1 VFDHR
6 FEVLLSP
13 AGRQELTALADNL
26 GIFCADVIRLGI
38 RRMADAHARKAK
50 RAAQAPAMPAA
61 MPAAPPSIA
70 TMDLPALYRLRDELA
85 LQRTQQ
91 AERDYV
97 EVNTEIIKREM
108 RGAPR

>member
-1 VFDHR
+1 VLETR
-6 FEVLLSP
+6 FELRLTP
-13 AGRQELTALADNL
+13 TGREQLTALAADL
-26 GIFCADVIRLGI
+26 GVSAADVVRMSLRKMSAAHSRKT
-38 RRMADAHARKAK
+38 RRD
-50 RAAQAPAMPAA
+50 AQAPAMPAA
-61 MPAAPPSIA
+61 LPAAPPSIA
-70 TMDLPALYRLRDELA
+70 TMSLPELLALRDELA